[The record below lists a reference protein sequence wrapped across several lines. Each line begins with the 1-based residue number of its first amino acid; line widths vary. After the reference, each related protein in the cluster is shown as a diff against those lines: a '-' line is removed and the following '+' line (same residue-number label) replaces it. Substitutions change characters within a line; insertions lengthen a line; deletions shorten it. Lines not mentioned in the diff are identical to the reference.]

1 MSMFWYV
8 VVFTLDTVQSF
19 QDPPKNAAIGEKS
32 HLSGSTANENQRVGV
47 PNPKPVTAAVTAS

>member
-1 MSMFWYV
+1 MFWYV